1 MAKAFRVVSAG
12 LAAVLLASV
21 VGCSQAP
28 ESSNSSSTEP
38 AAEQA
43 TADQGTAPDDTAN
56 ASADAEKARVVEGI
70 TPPAP
75 AADPMATVFQ
85 LRKFSGETVGSEQI
99 RLNYPAPDKA
109 VVTLT
114 VRGLQDDSVK
124 ATRTRY
130 EFQPAA
136 GAPAGQPLWELN
148 RVTEQNICQANR
160 GPQDWSGE
168 VCK

>member
-12 LAAVLLASV
+12 LAAVVLASLV
-21 VGCSQAP
+21 ACSQAP
-28 ESSNSSSTEP
+28 ESGKSSSAP
-38 AAEQA
+38 ADGQA
-43 TADQGTAPDDTAN
+43 TADQGTAADDTAN
-56 ASADAEKARVVEGI
+56 SADVEKSRVVEGI

-85 LRKFSGETVGSEQI
+85 LRKFSGETVGSEQL
-99 RLNYPAPDKA
+99 RLNYPTPDKA

-114 VRGLQDDSVK
+114 VRGLKDDSVK

-136 GAPAGQPLWELN
+136 GASAGQQMWQLA